1 MEELLRTAGA
11 VATPLIAVA
20 ALILSI
26 RASKRVKHQ
35 REFEIV
41 LEENRREAT
50 RREDLFER
58 ERAERDKRFEK
69 ERAEREQQLQKERA
83 EREAAARA
91 FTERIDREAA
101 KREAETRAF
110 TERIDREAAKREAET
125 RAFTE
130 QIDREAA
137 KREQQ
142 IERERAKREAAIQ
155 ALIDRSDRRFDA
167 LLARSDELGSQLAEV
182 VAQAVRNDTRVRV
195 MEAARSRKEADPSA
209 PAPGGT
215 EAVAAQAVPSE
226 RRPK

>member
-101 KREAETRAF
+101 KREAET
-110 TERIDREAAKREAET
+110 
-125 RAFTE
+125 
-130 QIDREAA
+130 
-137 KREQQ
+137 
-142 IERERAKREAAIQ
+142 
-155 ALIDRSDRRFDA
+155 
-167 LLARSDELGSQLAEV
+167 LAEV